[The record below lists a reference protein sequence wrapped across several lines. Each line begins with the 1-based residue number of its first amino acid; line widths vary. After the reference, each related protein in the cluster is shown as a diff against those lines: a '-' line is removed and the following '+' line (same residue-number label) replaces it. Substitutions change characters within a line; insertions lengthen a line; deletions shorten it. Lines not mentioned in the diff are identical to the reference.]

1 MLLPVPAGVPPH
13 ELVNHSAI
21 APVPVLPPTTVRV
34 VLLPKQIVETPE
46 ILVGA
51 AESVLNVIN
60 CEAQA
65 VVLQSPS
72 YRTKYVVFVVGETVM
87 LLPVPAGVPP
97 HEVEYHLA
105 VAPVPALPPAI
116 FNVVLPL
123 HIAVVPVM
131 LVGATDSVLNEMIA
145 ASVVVSP
152 LHADVNTAR

>member
-51 AESVLNVIN
+51 VECVLTVIN

-65 VVLQSPS
+65 VVLQSP
-72 YRTKYVVFVVGETVM
+72 
-87 LLPVPAGVPP
+87 A
-97 HEVEYHLA
+97 
-105 VAPVPALPPAI
+105 
-116 FNVVLPL
+116 
-123 HIAVVPVM
+123 
-131 LVGATDSVLNEMIA
+131 
-145 ASVVVSP
+145 
-152 LHADVNTAR
+152 